1 MTWLVPEVTLLTARE
16 MTDPEE
22 AWRLSR
28 AVVVPQ
34 PPVNSRVVA
43 LDHDH
48 DRTGETRGVAR
59 GEDGA
64 GGVSGAGAGGSGG
77 DRTRWDA
84 ATIQTERLGAR
95 RRPFRFSLVGG
106 IINAER
112 RRLVDALRDRP
123 DTFAR
128 MQCREGRFESISMV
142 RQRVRPGEPEP
153 RMIEQ

>member
-1 MTWLVPEVTLLTARE
+1 MTWLVPEITLLTARE

-34 PPVNSRVVA
+34 PPVNSRVIS
-43 LDHDH
+43 LDEEHY
-48 DRTGETRGVAR
+48 VIK
-59 GEDGA
+59 GEDGVGGGGGRGASA
-64 GGVSGAGAGGSGG
+64 GGGGGES
-77 DRTRWDA
+77 DRKGWDRVA
-84 ATIQTERLGAR
+84 QGLGVHRRR

-112 RRLVDALRDRP
+112 RRLVDALRDRS

-128 MQCREGRFESISMV
+128 MQCREGRFESIDMV
-142 RQRVRPGEPEP
+142 RSSE
-153 RMIEQ
+153 